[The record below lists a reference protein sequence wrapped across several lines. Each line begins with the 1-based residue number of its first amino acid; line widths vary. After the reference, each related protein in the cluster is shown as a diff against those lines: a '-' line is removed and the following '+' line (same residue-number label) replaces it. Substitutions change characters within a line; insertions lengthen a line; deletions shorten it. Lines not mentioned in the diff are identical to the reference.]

1 MTWEDI
7 VNSSKKMKVKT
18 YQVFQ
23 EKIQKSILT
32 SLSREGVFNKLVF
45 QGGTSLHFFYGN
57 PRFSED
63 LHFVLRQG
71 INNCDLTPTT
81 SKIQSFI
88 GDVFPYLEDVNVNVQ
103 KNNSD
108 LQRFIVRTISNI
120 PEQTLRIHIE
130 VAKVPSYLNQPRI
143 LDYPPLNPAVRVE
156 HASEILAD
164 KVTALGSRPYL
175 KGRDIWDIYFLIV
188 EKDISIP
195 WDLVIQKAKDYGNTI
210 AELKKG
216 IITASKRIKGEDIS
230 ILSNEM
236 KRFLPKPLLDQY
248 SEVFDEITT
257 RVAQEVEKVRKATA
271 EKQHTNR

>member
-1 MTWEDI
+1 MTWEDV
-7 VNSSKKMKVKT
+7 VNSSKKMRMKT

-23 EKIQKSILT
+23 EGVQKSILT

-63 LHFVLRQG
+63 LDFVLRQG

-88 GDVFPYLEDVNVNVQ
+88 GDVFPYLEDVNVSVQ
-103 KNNSD
+103 KNNRD

-130 VAKVPSYLNQPRI
+130 VAKVPSYRNQPRI

-156 HASEILAD
+156 HTSEILAD
-164 KVTALGSRPYL
+164 KVTALGNRPYL

-195 WDLVIQKAKDYGNTI
+195 WDLVIQKAKDYGNTT

-216 IITASKRIKGEDIS
+216 IITASKRIKGEGVS

-257 RVAQEVEKVRKATA
+257 RVAQEVENVRKATA